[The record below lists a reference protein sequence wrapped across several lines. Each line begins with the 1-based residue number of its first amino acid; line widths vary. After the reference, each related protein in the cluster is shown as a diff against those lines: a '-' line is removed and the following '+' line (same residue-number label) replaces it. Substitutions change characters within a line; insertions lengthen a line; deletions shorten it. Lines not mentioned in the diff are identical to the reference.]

1 MRWMDMKTSKRG
13 VDFIKG
19 FESCRLSAYKALP
32 TEEYYTIGYG
42 HYGKDVMAN
51 MQITLRE
58 AEEILKSDLN
68 RFEVAVTKT
77 GLKLNQNQF
86 DALVSF
92 AFNCGE
98 GNLKQLVKN
107 RTLDQIADAIL
118 LYNNSGKQ
126 VIAGLVRRRKAERE
140 MFLDGHKSIDEMAQ
154 EVLDDK
160 WGTGA
165 ERMQRLTDEGYD
177 YRAIQARVNQIIKER
192 GTK

>member
-1 MRWMDMKTSKRG
+1 MKTSKRG
-13 VDFIKG
+13 VDFIKS
-19 FESCRLSAYKALP
+19 FEGCRLFAYKALP
-32 TEEYYTIGYG
+32 SEQYYTIGYG

-51 MQITLRE
+51 MSITLSE
-58 AEEILKSDLN
+58 AEEILISDLS
-68 RFEVAVTKT
+68 RFEIAVTKT

-92 AFNCGE
+92 AYNCGE

-107 RTLDQIADAIL
+107 RNLDQIADAIL
-118 LYNNSGKQ
+118 LYDKANK
-126 VIAGLVRRRKAERE
+126 VAVPGLTRRRKEERAL
-140 MFLDGHKSIDEMAQ
+140 FLDGHKTIDEMAQ

-160 WGTGA
+160 WGVGA
-165 ERMQRLTDEGYD
+165 ERMQRLTSMGYD